1 MNRMMITASNTMG
14 QLQGK
19 LDTVANNIAN
29 SETTGFKAKQTY
41 FSDLLVQEFN
51 NQERVEKEK
60 GRLTPNGIRVG
71 TGAKMS
77 QSRIDTRLGAINQ
90 TGRDL
95 DVALNKENLY
105 FTVGVQ
111 NGTNMENR
119 YTRDGAFYLSPIGD
133 QLQLVT
139 SEGHPVLDANNE
151 RILIEADMEKMT
163 FADDGEIRVT
173 YQNGGAETF
182 DLGIVSVEKPQFLV
196 NMSDNTF
203 TLPNNMAQLGVTE
216 NEIYTPLTGALR
228 NQVSLTGGALEQS
241 NVDVSAEMT
250 ELIQVQRQYQFQSRA
265 VSMADQMMGL
275 VNGIR

>member
-14 QLQGK
+14 QLQKK
-19 LDTVANNIAN
+19 LDTVSNNIAN
-29 SETTGFKAKQTY
+29 SETTGYKQKQAY
-41 FSDLLVQEFN
+41 FSDLLTQEFN

-71 TGAKMS
+71 VGASMS
-77 QSRIDTRLGAINQ
+77 QSKLNTEVGAILK

-105 FTVGVQ
+105 FTVSVQ
-111 NGTNMENR
+111 NGANVETR
-119 YTRDGAFYLSPIGD
+119 YTRDGAFYLSPVGEK
-133 QLQLVT
+133 LQLVT
-139 SEGHPVLDANNE
+139 SEGHAVLDEDNE
-151 RILIEADMEKMT
+151 KILIGEDMKRIS
-163 FADDGEIRVT
+163 FKSDGHIRVV
-173 YQNGGAETF
+173 YQNNSEETI
-182 DLGIVSVEKPQFLV
+182 DLAIISVEKPQFLEKV
-196 NMSDNTF
+196 SDNTF

-241 NVDVSAEMT
+241 NVDLSAEMT

>member
-14 QLQGK
+14 QLQKK
-19 LDTVANNIAN
+19 LDTVSHNLAN
-29 SETTGFKAKQTY
+29 SETTGYKSKQAY
-41 FSDLLVQEFN
+41 FSDFLVQEIN
-51 NQERVEKEK
+51 NQERTEKEK

-71 TGAKMS
+71 TGAIMS
-77 QSRIDTRLGAINQ
+77 QSQLNTGLGTIKK
-90 TGRDL
+90 TDRDL

-105 FTVGVQ
+105 FTVSVQ
-111 NGTNMENR
+111 NGANR
-119 YTRDGAFYLSPIGD
+119 ETRFTRDGAFYLSPVGD

-139 SEGHPVLDANNE
+139 SEGYPILNVNNE
-151 RILIEADMEKMT
+151 AILIGSDMKELT
-163 FADDGEIRVT
+163 FASDGEIRVT
-173 YQNGGAETF
+173 YENNGTETI
-182 DLGIVSVEKPQFLV
+182 DLGIISVEKPQFLENV
-196 NMSDNTF
+196 SDNTF

-228 NQVSLTGGALEQS
+228 NQVSLTQGALEQS
-241 NVDVSAEMT
+241 NVDVSTEMT

>member
-1 MNRMMITASNTMG
+1 MSRMMITASNTMG
-14 QLQGK
+14 QLQKK
-19 LDTVANNIAN
+19 LDTVSNNIAN
-29 SETTGFKAKQTY
+29 SETTGYKQKQAY
-41 FSDLLVQEFN
+41 FSDLLTQEFN

-71 TGAKMS
+71 VGAAMS
-77 QSRIDTRLGAINQ
+77 QSKLNTEVGTIIK

-105 FTVGVQ
+105 FWVRVQ
-111 NGTNMENR
+111 NGANAETR
-119 YTRDGAFYLSPIGD
+119 YTRDGAFYLSPAGD

-139 SEGHPVLDANNE
+139 SEGHAVLDEENE
-151 RILIEADMEKMT
+151 KILIGEDMKKIT
-163 FADDGEIRVT
+163 FEPDGRIRVV
-173 YQNGGAETF
+173 YQNNRAETI
-182 DLGIVSVEKPQFLV
+182 DLAIISVEKPQFLEKV
-196 NMSDNTF
+196 SDNTF

-241 NVDVSAEMT
+241 NVDLSAEMT

>member
-77 QSRIDTRLGAINQ
+77 QSRIDTGLGAISQ

-105 FTVGVQ
+105 FTVSVQ
-111 NGTNMENR
+111 NGTNMETR